1 MTPTEVLTEIEKMPS
16 DQKRKVLREITE
28 QLDAQ
33 TPHGLNAKERNFIN
47 GLRQKGLL
55 NEMPRR
61 LPPNKSRLNFK
72 RINITGEP
80 LSETI
85 IRERG

>member
-1 MTPTEVLTEIEKMPS
+1 MTPTEVLTEIGKMPS
-16 DQKRKVLREITE
+16 TQKRKGLKKLAE
-28 QLDAQ
+28 QLGTQ
-33 TPHGLNAKERNFIN
+33 TPNGLNANERKFIN

-55 NEMPRR
+55 TEIPCR
-61 LPPNKSRLNFK
+61 LPPDKSRLNFK
-72 RINITGEP
+72 RVNIKGEP